1 MIETIFFCTMS
12 TTRSQKERNIQQES
26 TENVSECLVSPI
38 VTSNDRPLEQ
48 DIGSAG
54 PSGAKSP
61 RIENS
66 TIERLRASFKDEI
79 TSELKNLL
87 VESQKEILK
96 LLKPK
101 TGANVREELE
111 EDTENESRSF
121 YAPTKFVRISSTRN
135 NDPCSSRNSTISKY
149 KG

>member
-1 MIETIFFCTMS
+1 MIKGLCLLLCLKIICFICLCFQAETSILFEISSQNKLKVVIETIFFCTMS
-12 TTRSQKERNIQQES
+12 TTRSQKKRNIQQES
-26 TENVSECLVSPI
+26 TENVSECLASPI

-54 PSGAKSP
+54 LSGAKSP

-66 TIERLRASFKDEI
+66 TLERLRTSFKDEI

-101 TGANVREELE
+101 T
-111 EDTENESRSF
+111 
-121 YAPTKFVRISSTRN
+121 
-135 NDPCSSRNSTISKY
+135 
-149 KG
+149 